1 MLRVATFVTF
11 ASEKGRYHWQ
21 CATTFVRELKFTTR
35 RIKGKGESPGAAR
48 MIDLFHEFR
57 VNRLLQ
63 VSTKGAMKLIP
74 SRT

>member
-11 ASEKGRYHWQ
+11 ASEKAAINGNG
-21 CATTFVRELKFTTR
+21 ATPFVRELRFTTR
-35 RIKGKGESPGAAR
+35 RIKGKGESPGAATV
-48 MIDLFHEFR
+48 IDLFHEFR